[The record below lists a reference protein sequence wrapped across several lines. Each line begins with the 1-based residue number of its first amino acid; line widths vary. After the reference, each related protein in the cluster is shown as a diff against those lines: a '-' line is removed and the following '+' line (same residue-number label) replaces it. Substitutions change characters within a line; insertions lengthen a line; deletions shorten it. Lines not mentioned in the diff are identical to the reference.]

1 MDDIIPRGWKAMPT
15 IFNIARVNIVKPVYG
30 RNNGNLFPKKAHKK
44 NVRTVK
50 EIVTIFTTLLLS
62 CDPFKSS
69 SLSLK
74 FSINSLVISYLK
86 MIFCS
91 IFIEK

>member
-1 MDDIIPRGWKAMPT
+1 MDDIIPRGWKAIPT
-15 IFNIARVNIVKPVYG
+15 IFNTARANIVKPVYG
-30 RNNGNLFPKKAHKK
+30 SNNGNLFPKKAHKK

-69 SLSLK
+69 FTSLK
-74 FSINSLVISYLK
+74 FSINSLVIFLLK
-86 MIFCS
+86 NDFL
-91 IFIEK
+91 